1 MAGAHAHP
9 NYVKIWALL
18 LVLLVVSIIGP
29 EFGIPWLTL
38 VTAFGIA
45 LVKTYYVAAYFMH
58 LNFEKKYVLFLLIL
72 ATILVGV
79 FFFGVASDVMK
90 AEGQNW
96 KDCISNNTCAEQQR
110 FVNGQLR

>member
-29 EFGIPWLTL
+29 VLGIPCLTL

-45 LVKTYYVAAYFMH
+45 LVKTYYVAA
-58 LNFEKKYVLFLLIL
+58 
-72 ATILVGV
+72 
-79 FFFGVASDVMK
+79 
-90 AEGQNW
+90 
-96 KDCISNNTCAEQQR
+96 
-110 FVNGQLR
+110 